1 MRTLWLDLLAHT
13 LTSSASDRPG
23 RVGEEYNTQE
33 CVECAS
39 HQFCTDAAFQ
49 TSSFSSRHNTL
60 QRNAPLGRR
69 SSSSILFGELSHSLF
84 SDAARACMRHN
95 VYGMSALY
103 LHTHTPPR
111 LPSSISKSA
120 VAGTPV
126 NMAIG
131 ADSGYVSKHHFA
143 RVQFGWQAPSP
154 IVCIRASIMIFR
166 IMFLVAR
173 FDIFGM
179 GHIHV
184 HCILGVCA
192 KHDV

>member
-23 RVGEEYNTQE
+23 RVGQEYNTEE

-39 HQFCTDAAFQ
+39 HQLCTDAALQ
-49 TSSFSSRHNTL
+49 TFSFSSRHNTL

-69 SSSSILFGELSHSLF
+69 SSSSILFGELSHLLF
-84 SDAARACMRHN
+84 SATARVCTQHN
-95 VYGMSALY
+95 VCGMPALY
-103 LHTHTPPR
+103 LHAHIPPR
-111 LPSSISKSA
+111 PPSSISKSA
-120 VAGTPV
+120 VASMLV
-126 NMAIG
+126 NMAID
-131 ADSGYVSKHHFA
+131 ADSGYVPNRHLA
-143 RVQFGWQAPSP
+143 RVQFGWQAPFP

-173 FDIFGM
+173 FDTFGM

-184 HCILGVCA
+184 HCILGVCV